1 MCSKHIEHCL
11 KNNKCSINVCQMDNV
26 RSEIVGKMDLP
37 LTELENIIMGA
48 GWKWESELQLCI
60 YY

>member
-1 MCSKHIEHCL
+1 MPY
-11 KNNKCSINVCQMDNV
+11 INVCQMDNV

-48 GWKWESELQLCI
+48 GWKWESGLQLCI